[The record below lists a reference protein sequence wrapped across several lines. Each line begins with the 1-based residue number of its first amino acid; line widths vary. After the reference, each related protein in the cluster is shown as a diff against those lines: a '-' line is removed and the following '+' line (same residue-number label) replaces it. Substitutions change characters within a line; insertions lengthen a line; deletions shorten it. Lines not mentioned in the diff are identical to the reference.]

1 MTFYIVRSLNQD
13 TEKQFTSSPM
23 PFETAVALQR
33 MRQELSPRDQVDMV
47 SVNPSACSPALR
59 EQSDVYPERYN
70 GRVPLRVK
78 MLMDVSPDLPWYI
91 EMIKAKTVTAA
102 AGQEYEVYVNS
113 HGAVTAVIGN
123 EMLGLRPDEFEVT
136 AWHNNNGRD

>member
-13 TEKQFTSSPM
+13 TEKQFTSTPM
-23 PFETAVALQR
+23 PFETAVSLQR
-33 MRQELSPRDQVDMV
+33 MRRELAPCDQVDMV
-47 SVNPSACSPALR
+47 SVNPSSCSPALHN
-59 EQSDVYPERYN
+59 QSDVYPERYN

-78 MLMDVSPDLPWYI
+78 MLMDVGPDLPWYI
-91 EMIKAKTVTAA
+91 EMIKAKTVTAV

-113 HGAVTAVIGN
+113 HGAVMAVIGN

-136 AWHNNNGRD
+136 AWHNNTQD